1 MRDLEIKKYKKLNEF
16 AETDGIVIFGEGTDT
31 NIPLC
36 ELRQALGVDEKMY
49 NRSFSKLS
57 INDAV
62 SVFDA
67 CISPIAPETVFIH
80 IGESDVAAFNEN
92 HSDFDIEYRALI
104 KHIREQN
111 KKCRIAVIS
120 IKNSNNNPDIE
131 EMNKHLKYIAE
142 SEKCEFCDLTVQKVW
157 NPKATMQTTSFIR
170 SMGFVHSLKTPM
182 PLYDLFRVLFCSEV
196 CA

>member
-1 MRDLEIKKYKKLNEF
+1 MRDLEIKKYRKLNEF

-120 IKNSNNNPDIE
+120 IKNTNNNPDVE
-131 EMNKHLKYIAE
+131 KMNQHLKYIAE
-142 SEKCEFCDLTVQKVW
+142 SEKCEFGDLTVQKVW
-157 NPKATMQTTSFIR
+157 NPKATMQTASFIR

>member
-1 MRDLEIKKYKKLNEF
+1 MRDLEIKKYRKLNEF

-120 IKNSNNNPDIE
+120 IKNTDNNSDVE

-142 SEKCEFCDLTVQKVW
+142 SEKCEFGDLTVQKVW

>member
-1 MRDLEIKKYKKLNEF
+1 MRDLEIKKYMKLNEL
-16 AETDGIVIFGEGTDT
+16 AQSDGIVIFGEGTDT

-92 HSDFDIEYRALI
+92 HSDFDTEYRALI

-120 IKNSNNNPDIE
+120 IKNTDNNSDVE
-131 EMNKHLKYIAE
+131 EMNQHLKYIAD
-142 SEKCEFCDLTVQKVW
+142 SEKCDFGDLSVQKVW
-157 NPKATMQTTSFIR
+157 NPKSTIATSSFIR
-170 SMGFVHSLKTPM
+170 NMGFVHPLKTPK
-182 PLYDLFRVLFCSEV
+182 PLYDLIRVLFCSEV

>member
-1 MRDLEIKKYKKLNEF
+1 MRDLEIKKYRKLNEF

-92 HSDFDIEYRALI
+92 HFDFDIEYRALI

-120 IKNSNNNPDIE
+120 IKNTNNNPDVE
-131 EMNKHLKYIAE
+131 EMNQHLKYIAD
-142 SEKCEFCDLTVQKVW
+142 SEKCEFCYISTKKVW
-157 NPKATMQTTSFIR
+157 NPKQKKDVVSFVYDIGFEHPLNIKR
-170 SMGFVHSLKTPM
+170 PLNDLVSM
-182 PLYDLFRVLFCSEV
+182 LFCFEE
-196 CA
+196 

>member
-1 MRDLEIKKYKKLNEF
+1 MRDLEIKKYRKLNEF

-92 HSDFDIEYRALI
+92 HSDFDSEYRALI

-120 IKNSNNNPDIE
+120 IKNSNNNPDVE

-142 SEKCEFCDLTVQKVW
+142 SEKCEFGDLTVQKVW
-157 NPKATMQTTSFIR
+157 NPKATMQTSSFIR

>member
-1 MRDLEIKKYKKLNEF
+1 MRDLEIKKYRKLNEF

-92 HSDFDIEYRALI
+92 HSDFDTEYRALI

-120 IKNSNNNPDIE
+120 IKNTDNNSDVE

-142 SEKCEFCDLTVQKVW
+142 SEKCEFGDLTVQKVW

>member
-120 IKNSNNNPDIE
+120 IKNSNNNLDVE

-142 SEKCEFCDLTVQKVW
+142 SEKCEFGDLTVQKVW

>member
-92 HSDFDIEYRALI
+92 HSDFDTEYRALI

-120 IKNSNNNPDIE
+120 IKNTNNNPDVE
-131 EMNKHLKYIAE
+131 KMNQHLKYIAE
-142 SEKCEFCDLTVQKVW
+142 SEKCEFGDLTVQKVW
-157 NPKATMQTTSFIR
+157 NPKATMQTSSFIR